1 MGWLDKPWLSV
12 SGRRIRQMMLSRS
25 RLFLLTGSCILFLLP
40 GICSAQDL
48 APRAYVIVPIH
59 TNAVI
64 LSYSY
69 LSGGILFDQS
79 IPITNVSTQINMSA
93 ISVFHTMNFFGRS
106 ASVTATLPYGVGNFQ
121 GMVTGSGRQG
131 KLYRSGL
138 LDSTFRFSV
147 NLKGGPAMD
156 LKDFAKWK
164 QKTLLGASFTLVA
177 PTGQYDSTRLI
188 NQGSNRWA
196 FKPELGFSRRFGHWL
211 FDSYGSVWFFT
222 TNPEFFSRNAF
233 VSGVNTK
240 SESPVFGFEGH
251 VSYDVK
257 PRLWTS
263 LDVNFW
269 TGGQS
274 SINGIENSATLQRSS
289 RIGGTLS
296 VPINNHQS
304 MKVAY
309 SNGAYV
315 RYGGDY
321 QSVSFGWQY
330 SWYGRPN

>member
-1 MGWLDKPWLSV
+1 MRQTM
-12 SGRRIRQMMLSRS
+12 SGHS
-25 RLFLLTGSCILFLLP
+25 RLFLFVNSLLLCFLP
-40 GICSAQDL
+40 TASGAQDL
-48 APRAYVIVPIH
+48 APRAYVVGPIH
-59 TNAVI
+59 TNAVV
-64 LSYSY
+64 LTYSY
-69 LSGGILFDQS
+69 LGGGILFDPS
-79 IPITNVSTQINMSA
+79 IPITDVSTQINLSA
-93 ISVFHTMNFFGRS
+93 ISLFHTMNFFGRS
-106 ASVTATLPYGVGNFQ
+106 SSVTATLPYGVGNFK
-121 GMVTGSGRQG
+121 GMVTGSGMEG

-156 LKDFAKWK
+156 LKDFVRWR

-211 FDSYGSVWFFT
+211 FDAYGSVWFFT
-222 TNPEFFSRNAF
+222 TNPEFFSKNKFAP
-233 VSGVNTK
+233 GVNTK

-269 TGGQS
+269 TGGRT
-274 SINGIENSATLQRSS
+274 SINGVENTATLQRSS

-321 QSVSFGWQY
+321 QSVSVGWQY
-330 SWYGRPN
+330 SWRGRPN

>member
-1 MGWLDKPWLSV
+1 
-12 SGRRIRQMMLSRS
+12 MMLSHS
-25 RLFLLTGSCILFLLP
+25 RLLLFLDGLLLCFLST
-40 GICSAQDL
+40 ISSTQDL
-48 APRAYVIVPIH
+48 APRAYVIVPVH
-59 TNAVI
+59 SNAVI
-64 LSYSY
+64 LTYSY

-79 IPITNVSTQINMSA
+79 IPITDVSTKINVSA
-93 ISVFHTMNFFGRS
+93 ISLFHTIDFFGRS

-121 GMVTGSGRQG
+121 GMVIGSGMEG

-156 LKDFAKWK
+156 LKDFARWR

-222 TNPEFFSRNAF
+222 TNPEFFSHNRF

-269 TGGQS
+269 TGGQT
-274 SINGIENSATLQRSS
+274 SINGVQNSATLQRNS

-296 VPINNHQS
+296 VPINNRQS
-304 MKVAY
+304 MKVSY

-330 SWYGRPN
+330 SWHGRPN

>member
-1 MGWLDKPWLSV
+1 M
-12 SGRRIRQMMLSRS
+12 RQMKASHS
-25 RLFLLTGSCILFLLP
+25 KLFLFVQSLLL
-40 GICSAQDL
+40 CLLSAVSSAQDL
-48 APRAYVIVPIH
+48 APRAYVITPEH

-64 LSYSY
+64 LTYSY
-69 LSGGILFDQS
+69 LNGGILFDQS
-79 IPITNVSTQINMSA
+79 IPVTNVSTQINLSA
-93 ISVFHTMNFFGRS
+93 ITLFHTMSFFGRS
-106 ASVTATLPYGVGNFQ
+106 ASVTATLPYGVGHFQ
-121 GMVTGSGRQG
+121 GIVTGSGMEG

-138 LDSTFRFSV
+138 LDTSFRFSV

-156 LKDFAKWK
+156 LKEFSRWS

-177 PTGQYDSTRLI
+177 PTGQYDATRLI

-222 TNPEFFSRNAF
+222 TNPEFFSHNAF
-233 VSGVNTK
+233 VPGVNTK

-274 SINGIENSATLQRSS
+274 SINGVENSSTLQRSS

-296 VPINNHQS
+296 VPIDKHQS
-304 MKVAY
+304 MKFAY

-321 QSVSFGWQY
+321 QSVSVGWQY
-330 SWYGRPN
+330 SWHGHPN